1 MDEIDIDKL
10 KTVEKIKKEIQRFQK
25 FNYIMMGS
33 DNNDLPKKISEI
45 NIKNYAKYIL
55 LEGTKQEK
63 RDLLEC
69 LKSKLILKDK
79 VLRLEEWFI
88 FFIKLLTINK
98 TTRTLILFYS
108 NKHSHILIIF
118 INKIIDFKSF
128 QFAFF
133 FGINWFF
140 WQLCK

>member
-1 MDEIDIDKL
+1 MDKIDIDKL

-33 DNNDLPKKISEI
+33 DNNDMPKKVSEV

-69 LKSKLILKDK
+69 LKSKLILEDK
-79 VLRLEEWFI
+79 VLRLE
-88 FFIKLLTINK
+88 K
-98 TTRTLILFYS
+98 
-108 NKHSHILIIF
+108 
-118 INKIIDFKSF
+118 
-128 QFAFF
+128 
-133 FGINWFF
+133 
-140 WQLCK
+140 

>member
-1 MDEIDIDKL
+1 MPAVGVLCDLAEIVFSVFRKGNCQNS

-33 DNNDLPKKISEI
+33 NNNDLPKKISDV

-79 VLRLEEWFI
+79 VLRLEE
-88 FFIKLLTINK
+88 
-98 TTRTLILFYS
+98 
-108 NKHSHILIIF
+108 
-118 INKIIDFKSF
+118 
-128 QFAFF
+128 
-133 FGINWFF
+133 
-140 WQLCK
+140 